1 MGCSGSNGIKEEL
14 SKANEDKNKI
24 LQELVKEKDKIIAL
38 QNEKQQLNNL
48 LDKMKEENKQEKE
61 KIYQENQMIIEK

>member
-48 LDKMKEENKQEKE
+48 LDKMKEEHK
-61 KIYQENQMIIEK
+61 